1 MYFLMVLINLFI
13 CLIFWIVFFYFEK
26 KCIELNDEIEL
37 KECFLSGLPFLS
49 YVPTK
54 VLKLSLLFAE
64 KKSFKNVKNY
74 QYCKQKYHESE
85 DIKDAKDQSQHPT
98 L

>member
-1 MYFLMVLINLFI
+1 MHFLMVLINLFI

-26 KCIELNDEIEL
+26 KCIELNDEIEI

-49 YVPTK
+49 YK
-54 VLKLSLLFAE
+54 GAKALSAICR

-74 QYCKQKYHESE
+74 
-85 DIKDAKDQSQHPT
+85 
-98 L
+98 